1 MKKQD
6 EQIDALFNAGLSNY
20 EETPSSSAWKSIEG
34 QLSAQS
40 HNRTYWVAAS
50 IVAVLLTS
58 TVIWNNVINKT
69 SSFRYEMA
77 DTAVKANFPQKEFIP
92 TPILV
97 HSTTIV
103 YIQSA
108 PVLQELTETIED
120 KAPLEAVAV
129 NSVSNFN
136 IKPLSNRQELTTNIS
151 NTALNKPELTTLEPI
166 TIIYKKGEPKHPKLA
181 KAASYLK
188 QVGEGERPL
197 IDFEKISTGFIARRE
212 TNNNSNN

>member
-6 EQIDALFNAGLSNY
+6 EQIDALFNARVSSY
-20 EETPSSSAWKSIEG
+20 EEIPSSSAWDAIEA
-34 QLSAQS
+34 QLPAQS
-40 HNRTYWVAAS
+40 NKRTYWIAAS
-50 IVAVLLTS
+50 IIAVLLTS
-58 TVIWNNVINKT
+58 TVIWNSVLNKT
-69 SSFRYEMA
+69 SSFKYDIA
-77 DTAVKANFPQKEFIP
+77 DTTVKANFPQKEFIP

-108 PVLQELTETIED
+108 SVSQELTETIED
-120 KAPLEAVAV
+120 KIPLETVAV

-136 IKPLSNRQELTTNIS
+136 IKPLSKKQELTTNIS
-151 NTALNKPELTTLEPI
+151 NIAFNKPELTALEPI

-181 KAASYLK
+181 KAANFLK

-197 IDFEKISTGFIARRE
+197 IDFEKISTGLIARRE
-212 TNNNSNN
+212 SINNSNN